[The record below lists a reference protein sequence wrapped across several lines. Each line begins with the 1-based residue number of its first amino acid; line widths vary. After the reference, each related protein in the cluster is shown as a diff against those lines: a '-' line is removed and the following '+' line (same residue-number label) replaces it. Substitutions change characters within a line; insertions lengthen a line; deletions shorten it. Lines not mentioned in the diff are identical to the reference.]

1 MFNLN
6 LEIKMEKN
14 NLLHSEEKTVL
25 SAEELLEVKGGM
37 AEQDQEQVIIVNCNV
52 ANSGHIDK

>member
-1 MFNLN
+1 
-6 LEIKMEKN
+6 MEKN